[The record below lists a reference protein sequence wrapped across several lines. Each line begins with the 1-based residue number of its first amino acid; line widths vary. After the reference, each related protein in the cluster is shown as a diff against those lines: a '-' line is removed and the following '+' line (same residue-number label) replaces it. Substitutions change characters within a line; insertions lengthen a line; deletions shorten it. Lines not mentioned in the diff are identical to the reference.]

1 MNNFSP
7 SMKAVMLPK
16 KEPKV
21 VRELRRAA
29 SSVVRKTNSN
39 TA

>member
-7 SMKAVMLPK
+7 SMKRVMLPR

-29 SSVVRKTNSN
+29 SVEIS
-39 TA
+39 